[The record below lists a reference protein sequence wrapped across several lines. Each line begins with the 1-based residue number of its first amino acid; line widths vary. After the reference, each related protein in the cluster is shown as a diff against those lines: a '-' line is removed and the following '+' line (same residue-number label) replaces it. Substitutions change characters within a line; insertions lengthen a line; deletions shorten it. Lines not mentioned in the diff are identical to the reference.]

1 MGIVDIFSAEDRVEI
16 TVSQLIQIIRKDV
29 QAEMLLNGIL
39 NEVDHDAI
47 CQVVTGQ
54 HISDHKIYK
63 EIKNGN

>member
-47 CQVVTGQ
+47 CRVVTGQ
-54 HISDHKIYK
+54 RILDHKIYK
-63 EIKNGN
+63 ETQNGD

>member
-1 MGIVDIFSAEDRVEI
+1 MGIVDIFSAEDRVQI

-39 NEVDHDAI
+39 NKVDHDAI

-54 HISDHKIYK
+54 SILDHEMYK
-63 EIKNGN
+63 EIQNGD